1 MVSAIHEDVVF
12 DHAGAEA
19 LARQLTRTADLL
31 ADQAAQRPGAVRR
44 ASVDFRGAHA
54 RDFTQRTT
62 TCTSDALELAA
73 ALRRAAGGLRELSGA
88 ATREQH
94 RREAARR
101 WEQQQEDK
109 GTFDKVKDN
118 VHDFFAGEDD
128 VPPPPAPEPAPRY
141 VSTSCV
147 SRSR

>member
-19 LARQLTRTADLL
+19 LARQLTTTADLL
-31 ADQAAQRPGAVRR
+31 SDQAGQRPGKVRT

-54 RDFTQRTT
+54 KDFAQRTG
-62 TCTSDALELAA
+62 TCAADAVELAA
-73 ALRRAAGGLRELSGA
+73 ALRRAAAGLRELSAA
-88 ATREQH
+88 ATREQQ

-101 WEQQQEDK
+101 WEQQQEDRS
-109 GTFDKVKDN
+109 TLDKVKDN
-118 VHDFFAGEDD
+118 VHDFFAGDD
-128 VPPPPAPEPAPRY
+128 DAPPPPAAEPAPRY